1 MGNFIVRITIVL
13 VALYFLIAYYVAQF
27 HGIDILYNSYTL
39 LFELCVVIFTFTSG
53 KYHCKFM
60 KWTAL
65 SILLV
70 DVISHTD
77 YYFNYIPLNYW
88 SLLPLAILALGLGTS
103 CCLAIRHFYKVIQLN
118 KKIDARNRRN
128 TRTH

>member
-1 MGNFIVRITIVL
+1 MGNFIVRITIVF
-13 VALYFLIAYYVAQF
+13 VALYFMLAYYMAQF
-27 HGIDILYNSYTL
+27 HGVDILYNSYTL

-70 DVISHTD
+70 DIISHTD

-88 SLLPLAILALGLGTS
+88 SLLPLFILALGLGTS
-103 CCLAIRHFYKVIQLN
+103 ITLAIRHFHRVIKLN
-118 KKIDARNRRN
+118 RRKNVNNARN
-128 TRTH
+128 TR